1 MAIHTSTTQEKILQS
16 KVQKCSHHR
25 ASSPLEAYA
34 RQKRV
39 VSCRFSFTHMSTYNT
54 LHFLC
59 FQSCFCHEEM
69 LLCRII
75 SSWKKSAQIT
85 SFLLFKEK
93 KRGYDKKF
101 RLVCVWQSRSF
112 GRAFFAGQRAKTAS
126 HSSLF
131 VDIKRGLMKARKASL
146 TGTAEM
152 TLFCLGKSR
161 QYYYTTKPVDR
172 KQ

>member
-1 MAIHTSTTQEKILQS
+1 MRELGVCNQGHVSVWRYITSTTQEKILQS

-34 RQKRV
+34 RQKRASL

-69 LLCRII
+69 LWCRII

-101 RLVCVWQSRSF
+101 RLVCVWQSLAVLER
-112 GRAFFAGQRAKTAS
+112 GFFA
-126 HSSLF
+126 
-131 VDIKRGLMKARKASL
+131 
-146 TGTAEM
+146 E
-152 TLFCLGKSR
+152 
-161 QYYYTTKPVDR
+161 
-172 KQ
+172 

>member
-1 MAIHTSTTQEKILQS
+1 MRELGVCNQGHVSVWRYITTQEKILQS

-34 RQKRV
+34 RQKRAL

-112 GRAFFAGQRAKTAS
+112 GRAF
-126 HSSLF
+126 L
-131 VDIKRGLMKARKASL
+131 RGNA
-146 TGTAEM
+146 
-152 TLFCLGKSR
+152 
-161 QYYYTTKPVDR
+161 Q
-172 KQ
+172 KQPLIHPFLQTSKGV